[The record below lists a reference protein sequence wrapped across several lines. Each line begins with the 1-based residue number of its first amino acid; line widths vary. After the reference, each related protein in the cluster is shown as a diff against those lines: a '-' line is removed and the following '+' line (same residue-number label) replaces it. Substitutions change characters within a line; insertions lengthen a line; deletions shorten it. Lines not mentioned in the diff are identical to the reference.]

1 MSLLIIDLNLY
12 NKKAVIVG
20 GGIEGGRK
28 VRGLLGQNCCIT
40 VISDHFDP
48 YLSDLA
54 NKGQIQIIKSKVDDS
69 TILDGYNG
77 SLFLLLACTDDRSL
91 NRSLV
96 EKGRSMGAFVYSVDD
111 PSYSDFSYASIINIE
126 GVMQV
131 AISTSGKSPIM
142 ARQVRIKAERVLK
155 RVIKKTD
162 IENTRL
168 QEFARNAARA
178 KIHSV
183 EDRKKFLYSLV
194 NDKYIQNLIRENRIE
209 DAKNSTIEL
218 LRNWGERTA

>member
-69 TILDGYNG
+69 TVLDGHNG

-131 AISTSGKSPIM
+131 AVSTSGKSPIM

-183 EDRKKFLYSLV
+183 EDRKKFLYSLI
-194 NDKYIQNLIRENRIE
+194 NDKYIQDLIRENRIE
-209 DAKNSTIEL
+209 DAKSSTIEL
-218 LRNWGERTA
+218 LQKWGERTA

>member
-1 MSLLIIDLNLY
+1 VSLLIIDLNLY

-69 TILDGYNG
+69 TILDGHNG
-77 SLFLLLACTDDRSL
+77 SLFLLLACTDNKSL

-209 DAKNSTIEL
+209 DAKSSTIEL
-218 LRNWGERTA
+218 LQKWGERTA